1 MESEQDD
8 TLWAQLIQRKL
19 RKMPKTEW
27 GQWFTENDLSKKRFE
42 RITGIKI
49 SSVNLTPIVSGI

>member
-19 RKMPKTEW
+19 RRMPVTEW
-27 GQWFTENDLSKKRFE
+27 GVWFAENKLSKKRFE

-49 SSVNLTPIVSGI
+49 SSVNLKPKVSGA